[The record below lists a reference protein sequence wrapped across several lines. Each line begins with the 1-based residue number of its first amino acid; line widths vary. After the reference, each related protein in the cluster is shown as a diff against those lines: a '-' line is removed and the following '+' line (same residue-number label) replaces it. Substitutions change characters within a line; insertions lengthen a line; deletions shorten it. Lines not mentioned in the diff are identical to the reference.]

1 MSWARTSP
9 TLMNPINVSGM
20 SWRGAL
26 SRIFGRGQGVRNV
39 HNDVYYLA
47 CCVVHYVVRSV
58 CTGPGD
64 HGVMDIDI
72 TNLDHDQISEE
83 VRIRAAARLERLMS
97 RMEVFL
103 DDDPRDFSPGQL
115 AIYLNALKLQGSLYQ
130 AFQRPVDKSGM
141 LPAPVVEKMLEQ
153 ARTEAALEAVEA
165 EKARIALESRLALE
179 SAGAGVREAL
189 ERERDRQSRAV

>member
-1 MSWARTSP
+1 
-9 TLMNPINVSGM
+9 MNPINVSGM
-20 SWRGAL
+20 SCSGAL
-26 SRIFGRGQGVRNV
+26 SRISGTRGGVRNV
-39 HNDVYYLA
+39 HNDRYYLSA
-47 CCVVHYVVRSV
+47 RVVHYVVQDVVR
-58 CTGPGD
+58 D

-72 TNLDHDQISEE
+72 SGLDHDQISEE
-83 VRIRAAARLERLMS
+83 VRIRIAARLERLME
-97 RMEVFL
+97 RFEIFL
-103 DDDPRDFSPGQL
+103 GDDPRDFSPGQL

-189 ERERDRQSRAV
+189 ERERDRQSRQS